1 MENKHQQ
8 QEIIQVVENKKTGAW
23 ESVRNK
29 VAGMSKKSIILL
41 SVGALA
47 LTTIG
52 FVAAEVY
59 ENKLEVYENKLEV
72 YENKLEVLEN
82 QIEQQVGIVDYD
94 DDNQQ
99 VVATASSSSTV
110 SSSTATTNAVTAV
123 TNAASAS
130 QLASSYGVKLVDT
143 SELDGTYTATSGN
156 DTYTL
161 TVKGNQATLTEF
173 DNDGDQ
179 DIEQVIFDLDKK
191 LAYIDGEADTYA
203 LNGTTLTLTEIDA
216 NDTTLD
222 KLTFTKQ

>member
-8 QEIIQVVENKKTGAW
+8 QEIIEVTENKKTGAW
-23 ESVRNK
+23 ESVKNK

-59 ENKLEVYENKLEV
+59 ENKLEA
-72 YENKLEVLEN
+72 LEN

-110 SSSTATTNAVTAV
+110 RSSTATTNAATAV
-123 TNAASAS
+123 TNTASAS

-161 TVKGNQATLTEF
+161 TVKGNQATLTEV

-191 LAYIDGEADTYA
+191 LAYIDGEADTYS

>member
-8 QEIIQVVENKKTGAW
+8 QEIIEVTENKKTGAW
-23 ESVRNK
+23 ESVKNK

-59 ENKLEVYENKLEV
+59 ENKLEA
-72 YENKLEVLEN
+72 LEN

-110 SSSTATTNAVTAV
+110 SSSTATTNAATAV

-156 DTYTL
+156 DAYTL
-161 TVKGNQATLTEF
+161 TVKGNQATLTEV

>member
-8 QEIIQVVENKKTGAW
+8 QEIIEVTENKKTGAW
-23 ESVRNK
+23 ESVKNK

-59 ENKLEVYENKLEV
+59 ENKLEA
-72 YENKLEVLEN
+72 LEN

-99 VVATASSSSTV
+99 VVATASSS
-110 SSSTATTNAVTAV
+110 TATTNAATAV
-123 TNAASAS
+123 TNVASAS

-161 TVKGNQATLTEF
+161 TVKGNQATLTEV

>member
-8 QEIIQVVENKKTGAW
+8 QEIIEVTENKKTGAW
-23 ESVRNK
+23 ESVKNK
-29 VAGMSKKSIILL
+29 VTGMSKKSIILL

-59 ENKLEVYENKLEV
+59 ENKLEA
-72 YENKLEVLEN
+72 LEN

-99 VVATASSSSTV
+99 VVATANSSSVASSSSATTNAT
-110 SSSTATTNAVTAV
+110 TATTNAMSVSDL
-123 TNAASAS
+123 AA
-130 QLASSYGVKLVDT
+130 SYGVKLVDT

-161 TVKGNQATLTEF
+161 TVKGNQATLTEV

-191 LAYIDGEADTYA
+191 LAYIDGEADTYS

>member
-1 MENKHQQ
+1 MENNNQQ
-8 QEIIQVVENKKTGAW
+8 QEIIEVAENKKTGAW
-23 ESVRNK
+23 ESVKNK

-59 ENKLEVYENKLEV
+59 ENKLEA
-72 YENKLEVLEN
+72 LEN

-99 VVATASSSSTV
+99 VVATASSS
-110 SSSTATTNAVTAV
+110 TATTNATTAV

-161 TVKGNQATLTEF
+161 TVKGNQATLTEV

-191 LAYIDGEADTYA
+191 LAYIDGESDTYA

>member
-8 QEIIQVVENKKTGAW
+8 QEIIEVTENKKTGAW
-23 ESVRNK
+23 ESVKSK

-52 FVAAEVY
+52 FVAA
-59 ENKLEVYENKLEV
+59 EVYENKLEV

-110 SSSTATTNAVTAV
+110 SSSTATTNAATAV

-161 TVKGNQATLTEF
+161 TVKGNQATLTEL

-222 KLTFTKQ
+222 KLIFTKQ

>member
-1 MENKHQQ
+1 MENNNQQ
-8 QEIIQVVENKKTGAW
+8 QEIIEVAENKKTGVW
-23 ESVRNK
+23 ESVKQK
-29 VAGMSKKSIILL
+29 VTGMSKKSIILL

-59 ENKLEVYENKLEV
+59 ENKLEALGD
-72 YENKLEVLEN
+72 
-82 QIEQQVGIVDYD
+82 QIERQVGIAD

-99 VVATASSSSTV
+99 EIAQANASSASSV
-110 SSSTATTNAVTAV
+110 NTT
-123 TNAASAS
+123 SAS
-130 QLASSYGVKLVDT
+130 QLATSYGVKLVDT

-156 DTYTL
+156 DAYTL
-161 TVKGNQATLTEF
+161 TVKGNQATLTEV

-191 LAYIDGEADTYA
+191 LAYIDGEADSYT
-203 LNGTTLTLTEIDA
+203 LNGPTLTLTEIDA

>member
-1 MENKHQQ
+1 MENNNQQ
-8 QEIIQVVENKKTGAW
+8 QEIIQVVENKQTGVW
-23 ESVRNK
+23 ESVKNK

-59 ENKLEVYENKLEV
+59 ENKLEA
-72 YENKLEVLEN
+72 LEN

-110 SSSTATTNAVTAV
+110 SSSTATTNAATAV

-130 QLASSYGVKLVDT
+130 QLASSYGVQLVDT

-161 TVKGNQATLTEF
+161 TVKGNQATLTEV

>member
-8 QEIIQVVENKKTGAW
+8 QEIIQVVENKQTGVW
-23 ESVRNK
+23 ESVKQK
-29 VAGMSKKSIILL
+29 VTGMSKKSIILL

-59 ENKLEVYENKLEV
+59 ENKLEA
-72 YENKLEVLEN
+72 LEN

-110 SSSTATTNAVTAV
+110 SSSTATTNAATAV

-130 QLASSYGVKLVDT
+130 QLASSYGVQLVDT

-156 DTYTL
+156 DTYKL
-161 TVKGNQATLTEF
+161 TVKGNQATLTEV

>member
-1 MENKHQQ
+1 MENKNQQ
-8 QEIIQVVENKKTGAW
+8 QEIIEVTENKQTGAW
-23 ESVRNK
+23 ESVKSK

-41 SVGALA
+41 SVGALTLA
-47 LTTIG
+47 TIG
-52 FVAAEVY
+52 FVAGEMY
-59 ENKLEVYENKLEV
+59 ENKLDA
-72 YENKLEVLEN
+72 LEN

-99 VVATASSSSTV
+99 VVATANSSSVASSSS
-110 SSSTATTNAVTAV
+110 ATTNAATVT
-123 TNAASAS
+123 TNALSVS
-130 QLASSYGVKLVDT
+130 DLAASYGVKLVDT

-161 TVKGNQATLTEF
+161 TVKGNQATLTEV

-191 LAYIDGEADTYA
+191 LAYVDGEADSYS
-203 LNGTTLTLTEIDA
+203 LSSSTLTLTEIDA
-216 NDTTLD
+216 NDTTLE

>member
-8 QEIIQVVENKKTGAW
+8 QEIIQVVENKQTGVW
-23 ESVRNK
+23 ESVKQK
-29 VAGMSKKSIILL
+29 VTGMSKKSIILL

-59 ENKLEVYENKLEV
+59 ENKLEA
-72 YENKLEVLEN
+72 LEN

-110 SSSTATTNAVTAV
+110 SSSTATTNAATAV

-130 QLASSYGVKLVDT
+130 QLASSYGVQLVDT

-161 TVKGNQATLTEF
+161 TVKGNQATLTEV

-191 LAYIDGEADTYA
+191 LAYIDGEADTYS
-203 LNGTTLTLTEIDA
+203 LNGPTLTLTEIDA

>member
-23 ESVRNK
+23 ETVKNK

-59 ENKLEVYENKLEV
+59 ENKLEA
-72 YENKLEVLEN
+72 LEN

-110 SSSTATTNAVTAV
+110 SSSTATTNAATAV

-161 TVKGNQATLTEF
+161 TVKGNQATLTEV

>member
-8 QEIIQVVENKKTGAW
+8 QEIIEVTENKKTGAW
-23 ESVRNK
+23 ESVKNK

-41 SVGALA
+41 SVGALV

-59 ENKLEVYENKLEV
+59 ENKLEA
-72 YENKLEVLEN
+72 LEN

-99 VVATASSSSTV
+99 VVATTSSSSTV
-110 SSSTATTNAVTAV
+110 SSSTVTTNAATAV
-123 TNAASAS
+123 TNATSAS

-161 TVKGNQATLTEF
+161 TVKGNQATLTEV

>member
-1 MENKHQQ
+1 MENNNQQ
-8 QEIIQVVENKKTGAW
+8 QEIIEVAENKKTGVW
-23 ESVRNK
+23 ESVKQK
-29 VAGMSKKSIILL
+29 VTGMSKKSIILL

-47 LTTIG
+47 LVTAG
-52 FVAAEVY
+52 FVVAEVY
-59 ENKLEVYENKLEV
+59 ENKLEA
-72 YENKLEVLEN
+72 LEN

-99 VVATASSSSTV
+99 VVATASSS
-110 SSSTATTNAVTAV
+110 TATTNAATAV

-161 TVKGNQATLTEF
+161 TVKGNQATLTEV
-173 DNDGDQ
+173 DKDGDQ

-191 LAYIDGEADTYA
+191 LAYIDGEADSYT
-203 LNGTTLTLTEIDA
+203 LNGPTLTLTEIDA

-222 KLTFTKQ
+222 KLTFIKQ

>member
-23 ESVRNK
+23 ESVKNK
-29 VAGMSKKSIILL
+29 VAGMSKKSIVLL

-52 FVAAEVY
+52 FVAA
-59 ENKLEVYENKLEV
+59 EVYENKLEV

-110 SSSTATTNAVTAV
+110 SSSTATTNAATAV

-156 DTYTL
+156 DAYTL
-161 TVKGNQATLTEF
+161 TVKGNQATLTEV

-191 LAYIDGEADTYA
+191 LAYIDGEADTYS

>member
-23 ESVRNK
+23 ETVKNK

-41 SVGALA
+41 SVGALV

-52 FVAAEVY
+52 FVVAEVY
-59 ENKLEVYENKLEV
+59 ENKLEA
-72 YENKLEVLEN
+72 LEN
-82 QIEQQVGIVDYD
+82 QIEQQVGVVDYD

-110 SSSTATTNAVTAV
+110 SSSTATTNAAAAV

-161 TVKGNQATLTEF
+161 TVKGNQATLTEV

>member
-1 MENKHQQ
+1 MENKNQQ
-8 QEIIQVVENKKTGAW
+8 QEIIEVTENKQTGAC
-23 ESVRNK
+23 ESVKSK

-41 SVGALA
+41 SVGALT
-47 LTTIG
+47 LVTIG

-59 ENKLEVYENKLEV
+59 ENKLDA
-72 YENKLEVLEN
+72 LEN
-82 QIEQQVGIVDYD
+82 QIERQVGIVDYD

-99 VVATASSSSTV
+99 VVATANSSSVASSSSV
-110 SSSTATTNAVTAV
+110 TTNAATVT
-123 TNAASAS
+123 TNALSVS
-130 QLASSYGVKLVDT
+130 DLAASYGVKLVDK

-161 TVKGNQATLTEF
+161 TVKGNQATLTEV

-191 LAYIDGEADTYA
+191 LAYIDGEADSYT
-203 LNGTTLTLTEIDA
+203 LNGSTLTLTEIDT

-222 KLTFTKQ
+222 QLTFTKQ

>member
-8 QEIIQVVENKKTGAW
+8 QEIIEVTENKKTGAW
-23 ESVRNK
+23 ESVKNK

-59 ENKLEVYENKLEV
+59 ENKLEA
-72 YENKLEVLEN
+72 LEN

-110 SSSTATTNAVTAV
+110 SSSTATTNTATAV

-161 TVKGNQATLTEF
+161 TVKGNQATLTEV

>member
-8 QEIIQVVENKKTGAW
+8 QEIIEVTENKKTGAW
-23 ESVRNK
+23 ESVKNK

-59 ENKLEVYENKLEV
+59 ENKLEA
-72 YENKLEVLEN
+72 LEN

-110 SSSTATTNAVTAV
+110 SSSTATTNAATAV
-123 TNAASAS
+123 TNTASAS

-161 TVKGNQATLTEF
+161 TVKGNQATLTEV

-203 LNGTTLTLTEIDA
+203 LNGTTLTLTEIDV

>member
-8 QEIIQVVENKKTGAW
+8 QEIIEVTENKKTGAW
-23 ESVRNK
+23 ESVKNK

-59 ENKLEVYENKLEV
+59 ENKLEA
-72 YENKLEVLEN
+72 LEN

-99 VVATASSSSTV
+99 VVATTSSSSTV
-110 SSSTATTNAVTAV
+110 SSSTATTNAATAV

-161 TVKGNQATLTEF
+161 TVKGNQATLTEV

-191 LAYIDGEADTYA
+191 LAYIDGEADAYA

-222 KLTFTKQ
+222 KLIFTKQ

>member
-1 MENKHQQ
+1 MENNNQQ
-8 QEIIQVVENKKTGAW
+8 QEIIEVAENKKTGVW
-23 ESVRNK
+23 ESVKQK
-29 VAGMSKKSIILL
+29 VTGMSKKSIILL

-47 LTTIG
+47 LVTAG
-52 FVAAEVY
+52 FVVAEVY
-59 ENKLEVYENKLEV
+59 ENKLEALGD
-72 YENKLEVLEN
+72 
-82 QIEQQVGIVDYD
+82 QIERQVGIADD

-99 VVATASSSSTV
+99 VIAQANASSASSV
-110 SSSTATTNAVTAV
+110 NTT
-123 TNAASAS
+123 SAS
-130 QLASSYGVKLVDT
+130 QLATSYGVKLVDT
-143 SELDGTYTATSGN
+143 SELDGTYTAISGN

-161 TVKGNQATLTEF
+161 TVNGNQATLTEV

-191 LAYIDGEADTYA
+191 LAYIDGEADTYS

>member
-8 QEIIQVVENKKTGAW
+8 QEIIEVTENKKTGAW
-23 ESVRNK
+23 ESVKNK

-59 ENKLEVYENKLEV
+59 ENKLEA
-72 YENKLEVLEN
+72 LEN

-94 DDNQQ
+94 NDNQQ
-99 VVATASSSSTV
+99 VVVTASSSSTV
-110 SSSTATTNAVTAV
+110 SSSTATTNAATAV

-156 DTYTL
+156 DAYTL
-161 TVKGNQATLTEF
+161 TVKGNQATLTEV

>member
-8 QEIIQVVENKKTGAW
+8 QEIIQVVENKQTGVW
-23 ESVRNK
+23 ESVKQK
-29 VAGMSKKSIILL
+29 VTGMSKKSIILL

-59 ENKLEVYENKLEV
+59 ENKLEA
-72 YENKLEVLEN
+72 LEN

-110 SSSTATTNAVTAV
+110 SSSTATTNAATAV

-130 QLASSYGVKLVDT
+130 QLATSYGVKLVDT

-161 TVKGNQATLTEF
+161 TVKGNQATLTEV
-173 DNDGDQ
+173 DKDGDQ

-191 LAYIDGEADTYA
+191 LAYIDGEADSYT
-203 LNGTTLTLTEIDA
+203 LNGPTLTLTEIDA

>member
-8 QEIIQVVENKKTGAW
+8 QEIIEVTENKKTGAW
-23 ESVRNK
+23 ESVKNK

-59 ENKLEVYENKLEV
+59 ENKLEA
-72 YENKLEVLEN
+72 LEN

-110 SSSTATTNAVTAV
+110 SSSTATTNAATVV

-161 TVKGNQATLTEF
+161 TVKGNQATLTEV

-191 LAYIDGEADTYA
+191 LAYIDGEADTYS

-216 NDTTLD
+216 NDTTLE